1 MVPTMLLMAA
11 AVTVVTGDFDRD
23 GVLDQAFVRSA
34 NGELQ
39 VVIRGHSGEAIV
51 YTAQPGGEP
60 PYLGKLPAGTYATAC
75 AKGIGSRKVP
85 CDPRSIRVA
94 GDTLAFGTPEAS
106 QAAVLWS
113 DGRYRVVWL
122 SD

>member
-11 AVTVVTGDFDRD
+11 AATVVAGDFDRD

-39 VVIRGHSGEAIV
+39 VVIRHHKGETIV
-51 YTAQPGGEP
+51 YTAHRRGEP
-60 PYLGKLPAGTYATAC
+60 PYLGKLPPGTYATAC
-75 AKGIGSRKVP
+75 AKGMGSSKVP
-85 CDPRSIRVA
+85 CDPRSIRIV
-94 GDTLAFGTPEAS
+94 GDTLEFGTPESS

-113 DGRYRVVWL
+113 GGHYRVVWL

>member
-39 VVIRGHSGEAIV
+39 VVIRAIV
-51 YTAQPGGEP
+51 VKRSSTLRSPAANHRISASCRQARMQPH
-60 PYLGKLPAGTYATAC
+60 A
-75 AKGIGSRKVP
+75 
-85 CDPRSIRVA
+85 PR
-94 GDTLAFGTPEAS
+94 E
-106 QAAVLWS
+106 
-113 DGRYRVVWL
+113 
-122 SD
+122 